1 MLNAKKYINDS
12 KSGNINKD
20 FNINQL
26 KTTNVYKV
34 PLVSITPVDF
44 DTFLNIFDQK
54 CLLLQKFIIV
64 QLLNPIFLLKH

>member
-34 PLVSITPVDF
+34 PLMSITPVDF